1 MTFTWVMLSITILM
15 AVCIPFAVANKRG
28 FWHSTSRD
36 SSAGAYAGWAVVPV
50 LIWLMAL
57 AVTDLGRSDPS
68 NYDMS
73 ERGPDLQA
81 LATNSELQ
89 GSFFLASGTV
99 GENQVF
105 RYLTRQEDG
114 LIQAREIEAAYAS
127 VIEGS
132 DDPHIEYRYTCHDNI
147 FPWRVCGQRALVF
160 HVPEGSVLRD
170 YDVRP

>member
-1 MTFTWVMLSITILM
+1 MTFTWVMLGITILM
-15 AVCIPFAVANKRG
+15 GVGIPFIVATKRG
-28 FWHSTSRD
+28 FWHSTNPD
-36 SSAGAYAGWAVVPV
+36 SSAWAYAGWAVFPV
-50 LIWLMAL
+50 LIWLIAL
-57 AVTDLGRSDPS
+57 AVTDLGRSNPS
-68 NYDMS
+68 NYDMTA
-73 ERGPDLQA
+73 RGPDLQA
-81 LATNSELQ
+81 LATSSELQ

-99 GENQVF
+99 GEDQVF

-132 DDPHIEYRYTCHDNI
+132 EDPHIEYRYTCYDM
-147 FPWRVCGQRALVF
+147 FPWQTCGQPALVF